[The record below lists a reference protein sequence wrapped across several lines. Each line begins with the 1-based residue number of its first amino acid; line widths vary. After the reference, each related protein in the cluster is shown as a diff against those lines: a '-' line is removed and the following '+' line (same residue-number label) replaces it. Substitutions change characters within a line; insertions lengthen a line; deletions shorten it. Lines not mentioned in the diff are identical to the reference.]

1 MFGRRGKKQD
11 QAFTRIPDQ
20 VSLFSISS
28 LKKKK
33 LIHMGEQRQN
43 IPLIFDLF
51 SSLANLL
58 DCVEGLII
66 PRPTIYLVALSV

>member
-33 LIHMGEQRQN
+33 TDTHGRAKTKHTVN
-43 IPLIFDLF
+43 I
-51 SSLANLL
+51 
-58 DCVEGLII
+58 
-66 PRPTIYLVALSV
+66 

>member
-28 LKKKK
+28 LKETTDTHGRAKTK
-33 LIHMGEQRQN
+33 HTVN
-43 IPLIFDLF
+43 I
-51 SSLANLL
+51 
-58 DCVEGLII
+58 
-66 PRPTIYLVALSV
+66 